1 MYADIFI
8 PLMVIPTL
16 DIFLCKMLSNTARW
30 FQLHAFTNLII
41 TVIVFN
47 DVKNYYFNLFDAIQE
62 KTSNIDNNFIIILH
76 FYHCLFF
83 NLTKLD
89 WFHHLVFILLGVLP
103 LTLML
108 NTNIVRFFTFTGC
121 GFPGFIEYSSLVL
134 MKHGMMTSLQQ
145 KNINSYMYTYIRN
158 PLAIFN
164 CAFAYIAYKNNYLS
178 SENSFVILYTILL
191 AYFNGTF
198 YNRLTIENYRD
209 SYYKKII
216 YENND

>member
-1 MYADIFI
+1 
-8 PLMVIPTL
+8 
-16 DIFLCKMLSNTARW
+16 MLSNTARW
-30 FQLHAFTNLII
+30 FQLHAFTNLI

-47 DVKNYYFNLFDAIQE
+47 DVKNYYFNLFDAIQ

-108 NTNIVRFFTFTGC
+108 NTNIVRFLHLRLWISG
-121 GFPGFIEYSSLVL
+121 IYEYSSLLL

-145 KNINSYMYTYIRN
+145 KI
-158 PLAIFN
+158 
-164 CAFAYIAYKNNYLS
+164 
-178 SENSFVILYTILL
+178 
-191 AYFNGTF
+191 
-198 YNRLTIENYRD
+198 
-209 SYYKKII
+209 
-216 YENND
+216 